1 MAKVTISDVAQ
12 AAGVSKATVSRYL
25 NKHFERMSP
34 NTRQKIAKVI
44 ADLNY
49 QPSFQASALK
59 SNRTHLVGVV
69 VADVSN
75 ISSTLLITGINQV
88 AKDHGNQIM
97 IGDASDDLGQQQ
109 ESIELLL
116 RQNVDG
122 LIIQPMSQN
131 PHAYDYLRKSGTPT
145 VMVDRLT
152 KPLFWPTVTSDDYAA
167 TYKLA
172 QAVLAA
178 GYQDVLIFINE
189 ISAASTRQLR
199 SQAFLDATAGKA
211 TVTLLE
217 TKNDDPQVV
226 ADWLAQHPK
235 AHPVVFAGNG
245 RLLMALLLWIK
256 DQGLTCP
263 DDLGVCGYDDWR
275 WAALVGPGISSV
287 TQYPIQIG
295 QQATEL
301 LVQLIGGTKIPATQV
316 KVAADLNL
324 RGSF

>member
-44 ADLNY
+44 EDLNY

-59 SNRTHLVGVV
+59 SNWTHLVGVV
-69 VADVSN
+69 VADISN
-75 ISSTLLITGINQV
+75 IYSTLLITGINEV
-88 AKDHGNQIM
+88 AKAHGNQIM
-97 IGDASDDLGQQQ
+97 IGDASDDLNQQQ

-122 LIIQPMSQN
+122 LIIQPMSQD
-131 PHAYDYLRKSGTPT
+131 PHDYAYLRQSGTPT

-152 KPLFWPTVTSDDYAA
+152 KPLFWPTVTSDDYAS

-178 GYQDVLIFINE
+178 GYQDILIFINK
-189 ISAASTRQLR
+189 ISVASTRQMR
-199 SQAFLDATAGKA
+199 AQAFLDATQDKA
-211 TVTLLE
+211 RVTLLE
-217 TKNDDPQVV
+217 TANDDPKVV
-226 ADWLAQHPK
+226 ADWLVQHPN

-263 DDLGVCGYDDWR
+263 EDLGVCGYDDWR
-275 WAALVGPGISSV
+275 WAALVGPGISCV

-301 LVQLIGGTKIPATQV
+301 LAQIIGGKRLPATQV